1 MKELITVLLLSLLG
15 SGLSAQNPDT
25 SKQVQALDT
34 VTFDR
39 YGNLRVDDP
48 VYNKRAP
55 WYAPALNIV
64 GQEVLLNAIDQYAL
78 KLDWARVSLRSWGRN
93 LGAGAPWG
101 SGWVWDSTRFG
112 NDMFLHPYTGA
123 MYFDA
128 ARASGYS
135 FWGSS
140 LYTFGGSYLWKMF
153 GENVTPERN
162 SLIYTTLG
170 GMFGGEMLYRLASN
184 VLDDRTTGLE
194 RVGREAL
201 AGILSPTRFVTRLFD
216 GKLSHVT
223 DQEVYKKE
231 PLNVTVYT
239 GLHLVNPDNT
249 VLTGRP
255 SELVDFQ
262 FDYGNPFEH
271 IDRKPYDFFRLTAEL
286 DVGQGRKII
295 DKVTGYGL
303 LTGTNVRVGNWG
315 LLAGLFQNYDYY
327 DNRTYEVTTLGFGPG
342 IIAYHPVL
350 SNTSWYSILH
360 VDLVPFG
367 GNNFRAGPDTSQTRD
382 FDFVGGAEAKFE
394 STLSFG
400 NAVDLKLIA
409 NYFWLHTYVG
419 EAGNSSIWI
428 IRPRVTIGL
437 FHDLSMGI
445 EQTIYR
451 SIRNSPYFPTFTKI
465 STEQKI
471 FLMYYFEDSKRGGNY
486 H

>member
-1 MKELITVLLLSLLG
+1 
-15 SGLSAQNPDT
+15 
-25 SKQVQALDT
+25 
-34 VTFDR
+34 
-39 YGNLRVDDP
+39 
-48 VYNKRAP
+48 
-55 WYAPALNIV
+55 
-64 GQEVLLNAIDQYAL
+64 
-78 KLDWARVSLRSWGRN
+78 
-93 LGAGAPWG
+93 
-101 SGWVWDSTRFG
+101 
-112 NDMFLHPYTGA
+112 MFLHPYTGA

-170 GMFGGEMLYRLASN
+170 GMFGGEILYRLASN
-184 VLDDRTTGLE
+184 VLDDRTTGFE

-201 AGILSPTRFVTRLFD
+201 AGILSPTRLVTRLFD
-216 GKLSHVT
+216 GKLWHVT

-231 PLNVTVYT
+231 PLNVTVYA

-249 VLTGRP
+249 ILTGRP

-262 FDYGNPFEH
+262 FDYGNPFEQ

-303 LTGTNVRVGNWG
+303 LAGTNSGPGSWG
-315 LLAGLFQNYDYY
+315 LLTGLFQDYDFY
-327 DNRTYEVTTLGFGPG
+327 DNRTYELTTLGIGG
-342 IIAYHPVL
+342 GLVVRHPLL
-350 SNTSWYSILH
+350 SHASWYSVLQLD
-360 VDLVPFG
+360 VVPFG
-367 GNNFRAGPDTSQTRD
+367 GNNFRAGPRDSTQTRD

-394 STLSFG
+394 STLSYSD
-400 NAVDLKLIA
+400 AVSVKLIA

-419 EAGNSSIWI
+419 EPGNSFIWI
-428 IRPRVTIGL
+428 IRPRMTIGL
-437 FHDLSMGI
+437 FDKLSLGI
-445 EQTIYR
+445 EETIYR
-451 SIRNSPYFPTFTKI
+451 SIRDSPTLATLRQTN
-465 STEQKI
+465 TEQKI